1 MDTSLRIQ
9 ALRVHMAE
17 QGLDACLLSSPENMQ
32 YMSGFQAITYSRPI
46 LFVVDQASTHLII
59 PALEEE
65 HADLTSTGVEHLR
78 VYYEHPEKISIAASP
93 FDPLGEILPG
103 GIRLGVEFASV
114 SLRMADTLRAMGY
127 TLFDLSGTLKTMR
140 YLKDEQEKEYIREG
154 GRLCCFA
161 FGKTLEHARA
171 GVSEME
177 LEQYGT
183 QALYELLGDHYPY
196 DFSSPSC
203 ITPSGAAR
211 TIMPHVYSSCRR
223 LSKGDM
229 VIHVRKP
236 AINGY
241 HAELER
247 TFFIGQ
253 PGEKAKRAFC
263 AMVEAQQAVF
273 DQVRPGVCAADL
285 DLVGRDVLRKYG
297 YGDYAIHRIGHGQGL
312 GRHEEPYLS
321 CQTDIVLQKDMVF
334 TVEPGIYI
342 PGVGGF
348 RHSDTII
355 VTENGFENVTEFPR
369 TLDELTFDQ

>member
-1 MDTSLRIQ
+1 MNTFLRIQ
-9 ALRVHMAE
+9 ALRSHMARYE
-17 QGLDACLLSSPENMQ
+17 LDACLLSSPENMQ

-46 LFVVDQASTHLII
+46 FFLVNHTSTCLII
-59 PALEEE
+59 PALEEA
-65 HADLTSTGVEHLR
+65 HADLDSTGVEQLR
-78 VYYEHPEKISIAASP
+78 VYYEHPEKVSVAGSP
-93 FDPLGEILPG
+93 LDHLRQLLPQG
-103 GIRLGVEFASV
+103 TRLGVEFSAIT
-114 SLRMADTLRAMGY
+114 LRMADTLRALGCQ
-127 TLFDLSGTLKTMR
+127 LSDLSDTLKSMR
-140 YLKDEQEKEYIREG
+140 YVKDSQELDCIREG
-154 GRLCCFA
+154 GRLCRYA
-161 FGKTLEHARA
+161 FEKTLEHARA

-183 QALYELLGDHYPY
+183 QALYELLGDDYPY
-196 DFSSPSC
+196 AFSSPSC
-203 ITPSGAAR
+203 ITPSGVER

-223 LSKGDM
+223 LARGDM

-247 TFFIGQ
+247 TFFIGR
-253 PGEKAKRAFC
+253 PTDPAKRAFC
-263 AMVEAQQAVF
+263 AMVEAQLEVF
-273 DQVRPGVCAADL
+273 ERVRPGVSAADL
-285 DLVGRDVLRKYG
+285 DQAGRDVLRKYG

-321 CQTDIVLQKDMVF
+321 CQTDMVLQENMVF

-355 VTENGFENVTEFPR
+355 VTKTGFENVTAFPR
-369 TLDELTFDQ
+369 ALDELTFDL

>member
-1 MDTSLRIQ
+1 MNTFRRIQ
-9 ALRVHMAE
+9 ALRSHMARYE
-17 QGLDACLLSSPENMQ
+17 LDACLLSSPENIQ

-46 LFVVDQASTHLII
+46 FFLVNHTSACLII

-65 HADLTSTGVEHLR
+65 HADLTSTGVEQLR
-78 VYYEHPEKISIAASP
+78 VYYEHPEKVSVAGSP
-93 FDPLGEILPG
+93 LDHLKQLLSRGT
-103 GIRLGVEFASV
+103 RLGVEFSAIT
-114 SLRMADTLRAMGY
+114 LRMADTLRALGCQ
-127 TLFDLSGTLKTMR
+127 LSDLSDTLKSMR
-140 YLKDEQEKEYIREG
+140 YVKDSQELDCIREG
-154 GRLCCFA
+154 GRLCRYA
-161 FGKTLEHARA
+161 FEKTLEHARA

-183 QALYELLGDHYPY
+183 QALYELLGDDYPY
-196 DFSSPSC
+196 SFSSPSC
-203 ITPSGAAR
+203 ITPSGVER

-223 LSKGDM
+223 LARGDM

-241 HAELER
+241 YAELER
-247 TFFIGQ
+247 TFFIGR
-253 PGEKAKRAFC
+253 PADPAKRAFC
-263 AMVEAQQAVF
+263 AMVEAQLAVF
-273 DQVRPGVCAADL
+273 ERVRPGVPAADL
-285 DLVGRDVLRKYG
+285 DRAGRDVLRKYG

-321 CQTDIVLQKDMVF
+321 CQTDMVLQENMVF

-355 VTENGFENVTEFPR
+355 VTKTGFENVTAFPR
-369 TLDELTFDQ
+369 TLDELTFDR